1 MKPAIVAPWL
11 IAVLLAC
18 PLAAQVFHKIEFK
31 DVKARVDG
39 KPVAE
44 TPRPSPV
51 PPTKPDKTPD
61 QTPKVDGQAA
71 LRFYNDKLKE
81 LRGSERDQ
89 RAAITKHTDKVHPAA
104 RGYLEGFCLARLGY
118 YKEAEKVLKRV
129 EVFKGDEATLPV
141 AVRGTVKDI
150 GKGKA
155 YHWRMVSAVMSRWDN
170 FRTDEEATAAW
181 EKAAADATE
190 LVTELRKRGE
200 KGEYADAN
208 TTAAEMNA
216 WLVAARTQWA
226 TLSRAERAV
235 QQNPES
241 LAAWGLL
248 AQLTGSRDNKLRE
261 DYSPDYLKQRAVL
274 LTLIEFFKH
283 ETPVKDGT
291 VSVALATNH
300 VGVAQLDL
308 WEAQLVMQE
317 WHDEGARQ
325 TLNRGKLALHT
336 AVSMIET
343 LKTEK

>member
-1 MKPAIVAPWL
+1 MKPANALPVLLCA
-11 IAVLLAC
+11 LLAC

-39 KPVAE
+39 KPVAD
-44 TPRPSPV
+44 TPRPSPA
-51 PPTKPDKTPD
+51 PPVTPDKS
-61 QTPKVDGQAA
+61 PKVDGQAA

-89 RAAITKHTDKVHPAA
+89 RAEITKHTDKVHPAA
-104 RGYLEGFCLARLGY
+104 RGYLEGFCLARLGF

-129 EVFKGDEATLPV
+129 EAFKGDEATLPMS
-141 AVRGTVKDI
+141 VRNVVKDI

-155 YHWRMVSAVMSRWDN
+155 YHWRMVCAVMLRWDS
-170 FRTDEEATAAW
+170 FRTDEDATAAW

-200 KGEYADAN
+200 KGEYEDGN

-216 WLVAARTQWA
+216 WLVAARTQWT
-226 TLSRAERAV
+226 TLAKAERAV
-235 QQNPES
+235 QANPES
-241 LAAWGLL
+241 IATWGALV
-248 AQLTGSRDNKLRE
+248 QLTGSRDNKLRE
-261 DYSPDYLKQRAVL
+261 DYSPDYLKQRAGL

-308 WEAQLVMQE
+308 WEAQLVMQQ

-325 TLNRGKLALHT
+325 TLNRGKVALQISVT
-336 AVSMIET
+336 LIET